1 MDVKHRLALK
11 HESGRYLS
19 WSRDHFPLTSKLSQA
34 RQFKDMEQLIDF
46 LKNSYYR
53 PDKPEEFEIVGIK
66 ITYEEEMCDVD
77 SQGGTEESEISLGH

>member
-1 MDVKHRLALK
+1 
-11 HESGRYLS
+11 
-19 WSRDHFPLTSKLSQA
+19 
-34 RQFKDMEQLIDF
+34 MEQLIDF

-77 SQGGTEESEISLGH
+77 SQSGTEESEIALGH